1 MILWKFEREREREG
15 ERRERGVQKTINRI
29 RPNLKDGG
37 RNKKLSKNANTR
49 KDEYLVQNQGYS
61 QKVMKIIEEK
71 FRK

>member
-1 MILWKFEREREREG
+1 MEVWERERERE
-15 ERRERGVQKTINRI
+15 EREREVQKTINRI

>member
-1 MILWKFEREREREG
+1 LRERERERG
-15 ERRERGVQKTINRI
+15 EREREVQESINRI

-71 FRK
+71 FRKQK